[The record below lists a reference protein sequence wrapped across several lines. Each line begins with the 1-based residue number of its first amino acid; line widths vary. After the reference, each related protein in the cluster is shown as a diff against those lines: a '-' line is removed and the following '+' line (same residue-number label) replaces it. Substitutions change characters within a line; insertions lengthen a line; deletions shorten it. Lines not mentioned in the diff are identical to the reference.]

1 VCAQVRMG
9 PGSRS
14 KVWDPGP
21 WIQCVLH
28 DPRAYKA
35 HFVGYDYTSTLTKT
49 YKVIEVYADGR
60 YGKVRSSKD
69 VIFDHSINFR
79 SACPSDLPTD
89 EAFLLARGA
98 RNLDGSHP
106 METRI
111 RFAEHTAKHGPY
123 QQNLQPNANPPPS
136 ILRKPPDTNTFPA
149 QLHRIDQVDPTQH

>member
-1 VCAQVRMG
+1 MIVHIPPSERNTKIG
-9 PGSRS
+9 
-14 KVWDPGP
+14 
-21 WIQCVLH
+21 

-35 HFVGYDYTSTLTKT
+35 HFVSYDYTSTLTKT

-79 SACPSDLPTD
+79 SACPNDMPTD
-89 EAFLLARGA
+89 EAFLLTSGA

-106 METRI
+106 LETRI

-123 QQNLQPNANPPPS
+123 QRNLRP
-136 ILRKPPDTNTFPA
+136 
-149 QLHRIDQVDPTQH
+149 